1 MKRNAS
7 LDIIRSLA
15 IFLVLCKHSVIN
27 GKFTAEPITGVSG
40 YIMMGVWL
48 VTSVCVPLFLM
59 LSGYLLNRK
68 KPTVKYYV
76 NYLHIFIPYV
86 LISIITQIFRMEY
99 LHVEMTVRSFVGDIA
114 NFSGCLY
121 AWYLMMYTGL
131 YLLIPF
137 LNAMYH
143 SLETKRQKLLLIF
156 SFFALSHLPSIVDS
170 YINIYSV
177 WWKNLYPV
185 TFYLLGAYC
194 SEYPPA
200 KKPSLYFKWLA
211 GLLVVFSMY
220 DVFYLHGDGSS
231 ATYYGYENYQVL
243 LVCFLIFRGI
253 SSLDIK
259 KLPSGFLKCTETVSK
274 LSFYIYLLSGI
285 TDDILYPIVAA
296 NVADYY
302 LNYGYFILT
311 AIISFTA
318 AFFVVCSALSYRRM
332 AVKALHRPC
341 EQPDRQAYETESSG
355 KLTAA
360 HEV

>member
-27 GKFTAEPITGVSG
+27 GKFTAGPITGVSG

-59 LSGYLLNRK
+59 LSGYLLNKK
-68 KPTVKYYV
+68 KPTAKYYV
-76 NYLHIFIPYV
+76 NYLHILIPYI
-86 LISIITQIFRMEY
+86 LIGIITQVFRMEY
-99 LHVEMTVRSFVGDIA
+99 LHIEMTVRDFFGDIA
-114 NFSGCLY
+114 NFSIGEY
-121 AWYLMMYTGL
+121 SWYLMMYTGL

-143 SLETKRQKLLLIF
+143 ALETKRQKLLLIF
-156 SFFALSHLPSIVDS
+156 SFFALSHLPSLVNS

-200 KKPSLYFKWLA
+200 KKPSFYFKWLA
-211 GLLVVFSMY
+211 GLLVVFSVY

-231 ATYYGYENYQVL
+231 ATYYGYENYQLL
-243 LVCFLIFRGI
+243 LVCFLIFRWV
-253 SSLDIK
+253 SSLGTEK
-259 KLPSGFLKCTETVSK
+259 RPAFLIKCTEGIST
-274 LSFYIYLLSGI
+274 LSLYTFLLSGI

-296 NVADYY
+296 NVEDYY
-302 LNYGYFILT
+302 LNYGYFLPT
-311 AIISFTA
+311 ALISFTA
-318 AFFVVCSALSYRRM
+318 ALLLSALLYPLGEWLSRKTRS
-332 AVKALHRPC
+332 LISRTI
-341 EQPDRQAYETESSG
+341 DRLAEKRAIEN
-355 KLTAA
+355 
-360 HEV
+360 